1 MKVVFTHTDFRI
13 YWPARLSALNK
24 YLNDRNIN
32 LEIIEIA
39 GGGSNYGF
47 AGSLSEHPPNW
58 HILFPGRKIEDI
70 NPVYSSNA
78 LKRKLDEIM
87 PDIVFAG
94 AIAFPSG
101 ASAVKWASERNR
113 KVVIFDNARL
123 KDVPRPEIVNFIK
136 RKIYS
141 SVDAILCPAPA
152 WNQTFNFF
160 GFSNDQIFY
169 GVNVIDNNFWNE
181 NVHDK
186 PDNLPEDYIL
196 CVGRQVIKKN
206 ALFLLKAYREYA
218 ESVPDPKALVL
229 VGEGPRRRILQGFV
243 KEAALRKV
251 YFIPF
256 SSQEQLR
263 KYYQNASFFILP
275 SRYGETWG
283 LSVNEA
289 MASGLPVLV
298 SNETGC
304 ASTLLVQGNNGYTF
318 SPEHVEEL
326 SGLLTMMHKKSRFE
340 LTEMGKASLKIIN
353 DWGLERFCNGVYD
366 TIKFVAERKK
376 VDADLLGRIILELW
390 KGRYRPT

>member
-24 YLNDRNIN
+24 YLNDRDIN
-32 LEIIEIA
+32 LDIIEIA
-39 GGGSNYGF
+39 GEGSNYEF
-47 AGSLSEHPPNW
+47 AGSLAAHPPNW
-58 HILFPGRKIEDI
+58 HLLFPGRKIEDI
-70 NPVYSSNA
+70 NPLESDNA
-78 LKRKLDEIM
+78 LRRKLDEIM

-101 ASAVKWASERNR
+101 ASAVKWASRRRR

-123 KDVPRPEIVNFIK
+123 KDVPRPQFVNFIK

-160 GFSNDQIFY
+160 GFRNDQIFY

-181 NVHDK
+181 NVPCK
-186 PDNLPEDYIL
+186 PYNLPEDYIL

-206 ALFLLKAYREYA
+206 GLFLLKAYREYA
-218 ESVPDPKALVL
+218 ESNPDPKALVL
-229 VGEGPRRRILQGFV
+229 VGDGPRRPVLKSFV
-243 KEAALRKV
+243 EEAALRKV
-251 YFIPF
+251 YFLPF

-263 KYYQNASFFILP
+263 QYYQNASYFILP

-283 LSVNEA
+283 LAVNEA

-298 SNETGC
+298 SNEAGC
-304 ASTLLVQGNNGYTF
+304 ASTLLVQGRNGYTF
-318 SPEHVEEL
+318 SPERVEEL
-326 SGLLTMMHKKSRFE
+326 SGLLSLMHKKSRAE
-340 LTEMGKASLKIIN
+340 LAGMGQASVKII
-353 DWGLERFCNGVYD
+353 DSWGLERFCNGVYD
-366 TIKFVAERKK
+366 TIKFVSEREKTG
-376 VDADLLGRIILELW
+376 ADLIGRIILELW